1 MHLCIV
7 PHNVV
12 HIAPSCSCLIVF
24 GPILTS
30 ASAWAWRGCSRW
42 CASGWGAP
50 RSPLL
55 RNGIRGSTAPRG
67 SACAATRALSGTNTT
82 SCLSVR
88 PLGPP
93 VRLSRTSGA
102 PLGTSPPAPGPT
114 FHAAFRFTALHLS
127 NRSGFQA
134 PTIQE
139 HVSNHV
145 WTNLA
150 KAFPSVS
157 TMLGLFC
164 RHGYGLSRVEGKPHA
179 TKLLIKTVTLAL

>member
-1 MHLCIV
+1 VHLCIV

-139 HVSNHV
+139 HVAIMFGQTWPRHSHQFQRCWGFFV
-145 WTNLA
+145 AMATGFRGW
-150 KAFPSVS
+150 KA
-157 TMLGLFC
+157 
-164 RHGYGLSRVEGKPHA
+164 SRMQQNY
-179 TKLLIKTVTLAL
+179 